1 VLFAW
6 LLLNELPT
14 ALQLGGG
21 ALIVIGIALVRIDEL
36 RPDGT
41 PPQSPS
47 AQRAALPSSHQGD
60 A

>member
-14 ALQLGGG
+14 ALQIGGG

-36 RPDGT
+36 RPTGT
-41 PPQSPS
+41 ALRAPTDES
-47 AQRAALPSSHQGD
+47 ANAEV
-60 A
+60 